1 MYTENR
7 ARSMSVMIR
16 MCSLVRDGSLV
27 SNEGVSLIP
36 AVAILRSD
44 QVFAWGKI

>member
-1 MYTENR
+1 MPPELYETNLIEFNN
-7 ARSMSVMIR
+7 V
-16 MCSLVRDGSLV
+16 SLV

-44 QVFAWGKI
+44 QVFAGGEI